1 MKTIKTKSQKSL
13 DLKTENWIKGVLTN
27 DEVSTDC
34 ELIEYFC
41 ENGLTKEQATQWVL
55 QRNKYYNVI
64 WGGIYE

>member
-1 MKTIKTKSQKSL
+1 MEEKKMKTIKTKSQKSL

-64 WGGIYE
+64 